1 MRLLCFVLF
10 LTLTAFSQATQ
21 NRKIRPKPVPKQ
33 TQIQPQ
39 NRFPLLKLNVV
50 GNQIY
55 TQQQIVAATGIR
67 VGEPLD
73 RAGFDQARERLMQT
87 GAFETVGY
95 KYGPT
100 ADGRG
105 YEATFEVTEVE
116 QLYPF
121 RFEDLP
127 ASDVELR
134 AYLAQREPL
143 LRDKIPGTKAILDR
157 FVSELQSYVDG
168 KGFQDK
174 IAGAVVADKPGE
186 LTVLFRPKTQPP
198 AIAEVRFS
206 GSQVVL
212 ASELQNTLAG
222 VAVGVPYREATVR
235 QLLETS
241 IRPLFDGRGRLRAA
255 FPTVTT
261 EKAHGVDGVSVKIQ
275 VDEGPEFKFGAVNA
289 TGGVIPAREVVDIA
303 ALKKGDVANFRQ
315 VNAAIDRIQQRLRAA
330 GYMHSQTRVERQIHD
345 SEKTVD
351 VTFVSTPGRQFK
363 MGTLKVK
370 GLDVVTEPVI
380 RKLWTMQPGGPYNAD
395 YPKMFL
401 DRVKEDGYFDNLTST
416 RFTQEV
422 DEKTGKVDVTLYFKG
437 GPNPDSRRRREPQP

>member
-1 MRLLCFVLF
+1 MRLLCVVIL
-10 LTLTAFSQATQ
+10 LTLPAFPQAFQ
-21 NRKIRPKPVPKQ
+21 NRKSRPKAGTKR

-39 NRFPLLKLNVV
+39 SGFPVLRLNVV

-55 TQQQIVAATGIR
+55 TPQQIVAATGIR
-67 VGEPLD
+67 LGEPLD
-73 RAGFDQARERLMQT
+73 KAGFEKARDRLIQT

-100 ADGRG
+100 ADGKG

-127 ASDVELR
+127 ASDAELR
-134 AYLAQREPL
+134 AFLTQREPL
-143 LRDKIPGTKAILDR
+143 FRDKIPGTKAILDR
-157 FVSELQSYVDG
+157 FVSELQEYVEPR
-168 KGFQDK
+168 GFQDK
-174 IAGAVVADKPGE
+174 VTAAIVADGPGE

-206 GSQVVL
+206 GSQAVP

-255 FPTVTT
+255 FPRITT
-261 EKAHGVDGVSVKIQ
+261 EKARGVDGVSVTIQ

-289 TGGVIPAREVVDIA
+289 SGGVIPAREMVAIA

-315 VNAAIDRIQQRLRAA
+315 VSAAIDRIQQRLRAA
-330 GYMHSQTRVERQIHD
+330 GYMRSQTRVERQIHD
-345 SEKTVD
+345 PEKTVD
-351 VTFVSTPGRQFK
+351 LTFVCTPGRQFK
-363 MGTLKVK
+363 MGTLKVE

-380 RKLWTMQPGGPYNAD
+380 RKLWTMQSGGPYNAD

-416 RFTQEV
+416 RFTQAV
-422 DEKTGKVDVTLYFKG
+422 DEKAGKVDVTLYFQG
-437 GPNPDSRRRREPQP
+437 GPNPDSRGNRERQP